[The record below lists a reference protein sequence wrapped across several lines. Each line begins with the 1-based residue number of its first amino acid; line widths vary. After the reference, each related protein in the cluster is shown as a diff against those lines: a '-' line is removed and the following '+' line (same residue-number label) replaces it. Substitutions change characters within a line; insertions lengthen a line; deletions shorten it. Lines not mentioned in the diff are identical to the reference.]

1 MVPHRT
7 GQAAPQGRRGRGPRS
22 GRDGKKGLIE
32 RAYTQAALPVWT
44 QDEAGPYQAIPQ
56 PGGQW
61 RPTTS
66 PARYPHEHIRHGT
79 AKLLTLFEPASGLLR
94 VKGVTS
100 AANETLHPWL
110 EAELTTILAA
120 LPEPP
125 TDAEMACRAAWEC
138 WQDGLTVRFTLPDR
152 LPPLRL
158 LLVLDNLTGHK
169 TPSLVLWLVEH
180 GVMPLYTPL
189 SGSWLNMAESI
200 QRILVRRALTGQ
212 TPTSPDDIIDWLE
225 ATARGWNA
233 DPTPF
238 EWGGKRRLRRERSRQ
253 RHRQAL
259 GGSGACARRPLHR
272 RATALD
278 QWRRSCQV
286 TH

>member
-1 MVPHRT
+1 V
-7 GQAAPQGRRGRGPRS
+7 A
-22 GRDGKKGLIE
+22 
-32 RAYTQAALPVWT
+32 VWT

-56 PGGQW
+56 PGSHW
-61 RPTTS
+61 RPATG

-79 AKLLTLFEPASGLLR
+79 AKLLTLFHPASGHVR

-100 AANETLHPWL
+100 GANAVLHPWL
-110 EAELTTILAA
+110 EAELTAILAT

-125 TDAEMACRAAWEC
+125 AQTEAERRASWER
-138 WQDGLTVRFTLPDR
+138 WQDGLTVPFTLPDR

-158 LLVLDNLTGHK
+158 LLVLDNLSGHK

-200 QRILVRRALTGQ
+200 QRILVRRALTGE
-212 TPTSPDDIIDWLE
+212 TPSSPDDVIDWLE

-238 EWGGKRRLRRERSRQ
+238 EWGGKRQLRRARSHQ
-253 RHRQAL
+253 RHQHAL
-259 GGSGACARRPLHR
+259 GGSGACIRRPVHR
-272 RATALD
+272 RLTALD
-278 QWRRSCQV
+278 QWRRSCQL